1 MKKLLLFTTLF
12 LVLASC
18 SSKKQIEKAL
28 HSGNYDQVIQ
38 DALRKLENNKDKERK
53 QDFVLMLEDAFYKAV
68 ERDLNDINHL
78 KKDGNKEN
86 FKIIYE
92 KYIDMNARQEAIK
105 PVLPLQIG
113 GKTLKLKFK
122 DYSDD
127 IIASRNE
134 LADYMY
140 DKGLALL
147 ETDDKSSLRDAYDIF
162 NYIDRIYPNYENTK
176 SLLQEA
182 HDRGTEYVIVNIE
195 NQTNLV
201 IPQRLEADLLNFDT
215 YGLNQF
221 WIVYH
226 SNANKAIDYDY
237 GMQLQ
242 LKRINISADQL
253 HERELLREKEI
264 VDGWKYQL
272 DTAGNVAKDS
282 LGNDIKIDNVINVR
296 ARYFEFNQFKSTQVI
311 ANVVY
316 KDLKGQRILDAFPI
330 ESQFVFENKFA
341 TIRGD
346 KRALNRDEISL
357 LNNRKEYFPTD
368 AQMIFDTGEDL
379 KMKLKQIISSFR
391 LGSQ

>member
-12 LVLASC
+12 LILAAC
-18 SSKKQIEKAL
+18 SSKKQLERAL

-53 QDFVLMLEDAFYKAV
+53 QDFVVMLEDAFYKAV
-68 ERDLNDINHL
+68 DRDLSDINHL
-78 KKDGNKEN
+78 KKDGNQEN
-86 FKIIYE
+86 LKLIYE
-92 KYIDMNARQEAIK
+92 RYIDMNARQEAIK

-127 IIASRNE
+127 IIASRND

-147 ETDDKSSLRDAYDIF
+147 EFDNKSTLRSAYDVF
-162 NYIDRIYPNYENTK
+162 RYIENIYPNYENTQ
-176 SLLQEA
+176 SLMQEA
-182 HDRGTEYVIVNIE
+182 HDRGTENVIVTIE

-201 IPQRLEADLLNFDT
+201 IPQRLEDDLLNFDT

-221 WIVYH
+221 WMVYH
-226 SNANKAIDYDY
+226 ANADKSIDYDY
-237 GMQLQ
+237 AMQLQ

-253 HERELLREKEI
+253 HERELLKEKEI

-272 DTAGNVAKDS
+272 DAAGNVAKDS

-316 KDLKGQRILDAFPI
+316 KDLKQQQVLEAFPI
-330 ESQFVFENKFA
+330 ESQFIFENKFA

-357 LNNRKEYFPTD
+357 LNNRKEYFPSD

-391 LGSQ
+391 IASQ